1 MINSSNSIYIINSSL
16 PQKVEVDFS
25 NAIKLEKNPSPK
37 TEDKELDKVSISEN
51 LDVKKENYRKNLE
64 ESQFSISFGQNA
76 IKNIDE
82 VQQNILEYKNAD
94 EKELKKE
101 DFLKNIEK
109 NINEVQNF
117 SSDDKTVQ
125 SKAIGDFVNV
135 LTDVKEKISTLD
147 SKEENNFL
155 DNVYKDVN
163 SSKKE
168 IENNIK
174 SDFDSFQSEKEEY
187 NINIKN
193 KQTADDTMNGIS
205 NVIKGN
211 PKHVEEIQKKAISG
225 DTILALLKVI

>member
-25 NAIKLEKNPSPK
+25 NAIKLEKNPSQK
-37 TEDKELDKVSISEN
+37 TEDNELDKISISEN

-109 NINEVQNF
+109 NINEVQKF
-117 SSDDKTVQ
+117 SSEDKTFQ
-125 SKAIGDFVNV
+125 SKAIGGFINV
-135 LTDVKEKISTLD
+135 LTDVKENFSTLD

-155 DNVYKDVN
+155 ENVYKYVN

-174 SDFDSFQSEKEEY
+174 SDFDSFLSEKEEN

-193 KQTADDTMNGIS
+193 KQTADETMDGIS
-205 NVIKGN
+205 SFIKGN
-211 PKHVEEIQKKAISG
+211 PKNVEEIQKKAISG

>member
-1 MINSSNSIYIINSSL
+1 MINSSNSIYIINSNL

-25 NAIKLEKNPSPK
+25 NAIKLEKNPSQK
-37 TEDKELDKVSISEN
+37 IEDNELDKVSISEN
-51 LDVKKENYRKNLE
+51 LDVKRENYRKNLE
-64 ESQFSISFGQNA
+64 ESQFSVSFGQNA

-82 VQQNILEYKNAD
+82 VQQNILEYKNSD

-125 SKAIGDFVNV
+125 SKAIGDFINV

-174 SDFDSFQSEKEEY
+174 SDFDSFQLEKEEY

-193 KQTADDTMNGIS
+193 KQTADDLMNGIS

-211 PKHVEEIQKKAISG
+211 PKNVEEIQKKAISG
-225 DTILALLKVI
+225 ETILALLKVI